1 MHVRWKNNFIDFANL
16 NISEI
21 VSSRVAETQRDSKMA
36 VKGEWRDG
44 RDDDDDTHAWMKP
57 TRLSGGG
64 LRRRGVRSPIYRL
77 DTK

>member
-1 MHVRWKNNFIDFANL
+1 M
-16 NISEI
+16 
-21 VSSRVAETQRDSKMA
+21 AETQRDSKMA

-64 LRRRGVRSPIYRL
+64 LRRRGVRSPVYRL